1 MSFWWPAWVSWRAT
15 GQPKGTSWHRLE
27 EIIRRKPRRR
37 HEKEE
42 FTPISPISYIIN
54 YAHLLIWYEW
64 ELIHW
69 QSVDTSKI
77 YISIIYMYV
86 YIYMDIH
93 AALPSQVPKTY
104 KQTVV
109 AWRNTSIMK
118 KQPRLLWWSMCL
130 ESSRLWPV
138 ASLEA
143 FLLPIPVELLLAS
156 SRIHFSNN
164 NRCDCEKSELM
175 TWYRSSRD
183 KYWRHLLIWFNKKR
197 SGSRFGKIGDWD
209 PLGRSFSFFEAET
222 LRSYLNG
229 WQK

>member
-1 MSFWWPAWVSWRAT
+1 
-15 GQPKGTSWHRLE
+15 
-27 EIIRRKPRRR
+27 
-37 HEKEE
+37 
-42 FTPISPISYIIN
+42 
-54 YAHLLIWYEW
+54 
-64 ELIHW
+64 
-69 QSVDTSKI
+69 
-77 YISIIYMYV
+77 
-86 YIYMDIH
+86 
-93 AALPSQVPKTY
+93 
-104 KQTVV
+104 
-109 AWRNTSIMK
+109 MK
-118 KQPRLLWWSMCL
+118 KQPHLLWWSMCL
-130 ESSRLWPV
+130 ESSGLWPV

-143 FLLPIPVELLLAS
+143 FLLPIPMELLLAS

-229 WQK
+229 WQKSRTKENWLVVSTHLKHNILVKMGNVPQIGVKIKHIWNHHLEDNWLFLDLFRMICNWPHQKVIESAPSSDH